1 MAGQK
6 RKIGIKAI
14 KKALT
19 DSVDKH
25 HDTTW
30 FRIVSESDMTYK
42 LRRTN
47 ELIHELLSGGD
58 DAKIDQAIILLG
70 LVKASQNETVQA

>member
-1 MAGQK
+1 MAAK

-19 DSVDKH
+19 DSIDKH
-25 HDTTW
+25 HDTNW
-30 FRIVSESDMTYK
+30 FKIVCDADMTYK

-47 ELIHELLSGGD
+47 ELIHELLTGASD
-58 DAKIDQAIILLG
+58 DKIDQAITLLG
-70 LVKASQNETVQA
+70 LVKANQVSE